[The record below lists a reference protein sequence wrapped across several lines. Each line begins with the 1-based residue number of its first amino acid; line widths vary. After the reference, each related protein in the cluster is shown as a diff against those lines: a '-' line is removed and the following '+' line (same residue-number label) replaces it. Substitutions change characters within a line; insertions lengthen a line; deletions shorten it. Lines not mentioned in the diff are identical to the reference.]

1 MDETRPP
8 QEPGHEKVNSIEENS
23 YQFRFRDYAI
33 EDYLVLVV
41 FWMLAGVVFAQ
52 FFSRY
57 VLNSSIVWTEEIA
70 RYLLIATGFMG
81 SVMAVRKRNH
91 IYVEVF
97 YRYLPRVVGR
107 VMSTM
112 VDFIKIIFFGIGA
125 YLSIRIMPVMRGQS
139 MASLPL
145 PMSYVYWPV
154 LIGFVIMT
162 IRSVQIAWEH
172 LGNGYIPVIND
183 PDNPL
188 PEAGLDEEKS

>member
-1 MDETRPP
+1 MDNTHPP
-8 QEPGHEKVNSIEENS
+8 QEPEKQKNNKLEENT
-23 YQFRFRDYAI
+23 YEFHFRDYAI
-33 EDYLVLVV
+33 EDYLVLIV
-41 FWMLAGVVFAQ
+41 FWALAGVVFAQ

-97 YRYLPRVVGR
+97 YRYLPPVIGR
-107 VMSTM
+107 IMSTA
-112 VDFIKIIFFGIGA
+112 VDVIKVVFFGIGA
-125 YLSIRIMPVMRGQS
+125 YLSIRIMPIMEKQS

-154 LIGFVIMT
+154 LVGFVIMT
-162 IRSVQIAWEH
+162 LRSIQITWEH
-172 LGNGYIPVIND
+172 WNNGYIPVIND
-183 PDNPL
+183 PDKPL
-188 PEAGLDEEKS
+188 PPSIDEGENT

>member
-8 QEPGHEKVNSIEENS
+8 REPGHKSEKSIEENT
-23 YQFRFRDYAI
+23 YQFHFRDYAI

-57 VLNSSIVWTEEIA
+57 VLNASIVWTEEIA

-112 VDFIKIIFFGIGA
+112 VDIIKVIFFGIGA
-125 YLSIRIMPVMRGQS
+125 YLSIRIMPVMREQS

-154 LIGFVIMT
+154 LVGFVIMT

-172 LGNGYIPVIND
+172 LGNGYIPVVND

-188 PEAGLDEEKS
+188 PDAGIDEEKS